1 MRFLYVCTKLYVQ
14 VLTGSIK
21 TDKNDAVQFR
31 SSEELFQGPIHGTP
45 LGTALK
51 RITHSKAAPDG
62 LKSPILYIQEKDEL
76 QEAVDATA
84 NTIKLTLPD
93 KLELQVSMWSC
104 STVLLSSSSCT
115 SNKQA
120 MPSSR
125 RAQGQLHGAC
135 CDQEGVCK

>member
-1 MRFLYVCTKLYVQ
+1 MMQCNFEAPK
-14 VLTGSIK
+14 S
-21 TDKNDAVQFR
+21 FF
-31 SSEELFQGPIHGTP
+31 SGPIHGTP

-93 KLELQVSMWSC
+93 KLEL
-104 STVLLSSSSCT
+104 
-115 SNKQA
+115 
-120 MPSSR
+120 
-125 RAQGQLHGAC
+125 
-135 CDQEGVCK
+135 